1 MTKCIALT
9 STNERCKFQRTK
21 INNLNMFCKTHY
33 KQYSRNKKS
42 GGHIYNQ
49 RFESVVSEIET
60 IIPSSFLE
68 EYKIESLLGFGSFGY
83 VFKIKSIENNHHYAM
98 KINYE
103 LLNAN
108 KQNRKVQIEYMNR
121 IIAIMQTEYNLMLNK
136 FKDVDGIIKAIPNEL
151 KVINNSRCVMCYYVT
166 KLYGNTLN
174 RAFDD
179 LDQKLTQKQIK
190 HIGYQLATTI
200 NQIHNKGYLYIDLH
214 LDNIL
219 LRKDSIEDIVI
230 IDLGLIVKIEK
241 AEIEYASHPYG
252 MQVFV
257 GVNGN
262 FSETPNKLGDYQSI
276 CYILMYLYLG
286 YLGWYSDFNSP
297 VLVGSK
303 KVALTKSKDFGKLP
317 TWLRT
322 FILHIYN
329 DYPTDF
335 ENPDITTILKLLS

>member
-42 GGHIYNQ
+42 G
-49 RFESVVSEIET
+49 VVSEIET